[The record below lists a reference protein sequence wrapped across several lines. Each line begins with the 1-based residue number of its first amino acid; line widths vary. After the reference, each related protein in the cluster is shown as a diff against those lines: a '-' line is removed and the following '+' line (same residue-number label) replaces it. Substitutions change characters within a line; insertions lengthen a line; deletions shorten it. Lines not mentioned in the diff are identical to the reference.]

1 MFQSYYLCS
10 SIITSNQILFCAGLS
25 QLRADNRAT
34 QSYYYA
40 KASARNVLSHIR
52 QWVCF
57 CLYFQLVLIPARA
70 SDLVL
75 FAQLMALSS
84 GYDHIKAVIGSISFL
99 HKNFNVNFPGDSFQL
114 KTTLQSLK
122 RKLAKA
128 PNQALPISPSHLIAM
143 YRLINLSNPQD
154 LALWCS
160 ILVGFFGLLRKKSL
174 CPDEDP
180 SSLDPV
186 QILTVRKVIVKRSEG
201 IALLYINF
209 SKTMQFGQK
218 DLVIPLVS
226 NNCKALDPIY
236 HLDLLFTRTKAPPE
250 SPAFSYRTS
259 SGNLAHITHRVFTSR
274 LKNLLSRSGFS
285 PEKFSGHSLRRGGA
299 TFLYQC
305 GASALEIQAC
315 GDWAS
320 TVFTR
325 YLFVSLEE
333 RLHSQKLMSRH
344 LPS

>member
-1 MFQSYYLCS
+1 M
-10 SIITSNQILFCAGLS
+10 
-25 QLRADNRAT
+25 
-34 QSYYYA
+34 
-40 KASARNVLSHIR
+40 
-52 QWVCF
+52 
-57 CLYFQLVLIPARA
+57 VLIPARA

-143 YRLINLSNPQD
+143 YRLINLGNPQD

-236 HLDLLFTRTKAPPE
+236 HLDLLFTRTKAPPSLLLSHTE
-250 SPAFSYRTS
+250 PPRDLWLTLLTEFLLQDSKTFYQDLVSHQKSSLVIAYAEVEPPFSTNVEHQHLR
-259 SGNLAHITHRVFTSR
+259 SR
-274 LKNLLSRSGFS
+274 LVETGLPQFLPDIS
-285 PEKFSGHSLRRGGA
+285 SLA
-299 TFLYQC
+299 
-305 GASALEIQAC
+305 
-315 GDWAS
+315 
-320 TVFTR
+320 
-325 YLFVSLEE
+325 
-333 RLHSQKLMSRH
+333 
-344 LPS
+344 

>member
-1 MFQSYYLCS
+1 M
-10 SIITSNQILFCAGLS
+10 T
-25 QLRADNRAT
+25 
-34 QSYYYA
+34 
-40 KASARNVLSHIR
+40 K
-52 QWVCF
+52 
-57 CLYFQLVLIPARA
+57 
-70 SDLVL
+70 
-75 FAQLMALSS
+75 
-84 GYDHIKAVIGSISFL
+84 K
-99 HKNFNVNFPGDSFQL
+99 
-114 KTTLQSLK
+114 
-122 RKLAKA
+122 
-128 PNQALPISPSHLIAM
+128 
-143 YRLINLSNPQD
+143 
-154 LALWCS
+154 S
-160 ILVGFFGLLRKKSL
+160 IL
-174 CPDEDP
+174 
-180 SSLDPV
+180 
-186 QILTVRKVIVKRSEG
+186 I
-201 IALLYINF
+201 INI

-218 DLVIPLVS
+218 DLVIPHVS

-259 SGNLAHITHRVFTSR
+259 SGSLAHITHRIFTSR

-285 PEKFSGHSLRRGGA
+285 PEKFSGHSLCRGGA